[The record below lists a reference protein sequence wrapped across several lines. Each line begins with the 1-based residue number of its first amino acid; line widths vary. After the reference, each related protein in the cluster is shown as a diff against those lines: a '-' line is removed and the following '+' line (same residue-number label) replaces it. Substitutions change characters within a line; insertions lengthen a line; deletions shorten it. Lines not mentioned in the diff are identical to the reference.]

1 MTDLTL
7 TLILGQAWPA
17 GILLI
22 MRSRAPRAVCNRQ
35 GGLRVDV
42 GGVGGKEV
50 EEKRGNWRLRWAKA
64 VWG

>member
-1 MTDLTL
+1 MAGLTL
-7 TLILGQAWPA
+7 TLTLGQAWPV

-22 MRSRAPRAVCNRQ
+22 LRSRAPRAVCNRQ

-42 GGVGGKEV
+42 GGAGGKEV

-64 VWG
+64 V